1 MSVTNPFSTPLC
13 EAEAEAEAE
22 AGAGA
27 GVGRAAFLPAAGSML
42 EPAKRGR

>member
-22 AGAGA
+22 AGAG
-27 GVGRAAFLPAAGSML
+27 VGRAAFLPAAGSML

>member
-13 EAEAEAEAE
+13 EAEAEAE